1 MSSRIEVRRTETV
14 DGDDYIVEVEIVD
27 AVGVPKELL
36 VYRGEVFDHVA
47 ALRDIALYPPGAA
60 LAQSLGQEF
69 HREASVRLAYGTPGL
84 AREAGVY
91 IENHIAAVR
100 REYDAAQPPYFGFN
114 AVTVYP

>member
-1 MSSRIEVRRTETV
+1 MSRIEVRRTESV
-14 DGDDYIVEVEIVD
+14 DGDAYVVEVEVVD

-47 ALRDIALYPPGAA
+47 TTRDLALYPPSAS
-60 LAQSLGQEF
+60 LARSLGQEF
-69 HREASVRLAYGTPGL
+69 HREASVRLTYGTPGL

-91 IENHIAAVR
+91 IENHLAAVR
-100 REYDAAQPPYFGFN
+100 REYDATQPPDFGFN